1 MANSCILSVSQER
14 KQTNMTEN
22 QIYVVETLARFFSPS
37 YYALRKFT
45 GCSIQGV
52 DEDLFMMTLKLPL
65 SVTGRKF
72 NYLTV
77 AVNGLDYVDVTCTK
91 VSTRLG
97 KTTTKVVHNWENLC
111 GEDVARIFREATGV
125 ATHF

>member
-1 MANSCILSVSQER
+1 
-14 KQTNMTEN
+14 MTEN